1 MRSEG
6 GMGGV
11 DLGRFVMALGV
22 VLIHLEAMFYTDG
35 YYGAFLDWF
44 IRLAVPFFFMASGYL
59 VLRRMETGAV
69 CVKEYLGAKALRF
82 LKLYLVWSAI
92 CLPLGIYMFATSAHP
107 DGVLI
112 DLRRM
117 LTAWLF
123 IGQLPNAWML
133 WFLYSLVFVYG
144 AMSVCVGRR
153 GRMTWLVV
161 VFCVCYAMRYAAP
174 LMADGGMMRFAEL
187 VVCERMFG
195 GGLYVL
201 CGMLAYKLRRVAL
214 AAPVWLGMT
223 VVSVILY
230 GMGWRIFEVFGAMG
244 VFGATAC
251 MKLPKWGRYRVLGGM
266 SLWIYLIHMYVLT
279 AIYATG
285 EMREQ
290 PWLLLVV
297 AEAMTV
303 VFSAGLEWGSQHV
316 SWLRPL
322 RRLVR

>member
-1 MRSEG
+1 
-6 GMGGV
+6 
-11 DLGRFVMALGV
+11 
-22 VLIHLEAMFYTDG
+22 
-35 YYGAFLDWF
+35 
-44 IRLAVPFFFMASGYL
+44 
-59 VLRRMETGAV
+59 
-69 CVKEYLGAKALRF
+69 
-82 LKLYLVWSAI
+82 
-92 CLPLGIYMFATSAHP
+92 
-107 DGVLI
+107 
-112 DLRRM
+112 
-117 LTAWLF
+117 
-123 IGQLPNAWML
+123 
-133 WFLYSLVFVYG
+133 
-144 AMSVCVGRR
+144 
-153 GRMTWLVV
+153 
-161 VFCVCYAMRYAAP
+161 
-174 LMADGGMMRFAEL
+174 MADGGMMRFAEL